1 MDYMSN
7 RLKYDL
13 INPHGFHE
21 LMIGTVYELC
31 LVFINFMNNEKTIHT
46 IHEHQKH

>member
-21 LMIGTVYELC
+21 LMIGTVRI
-31 LVFINFMNNEKTIHT
+31 VFSIHKF
-46 IHEHQKH
+46 HE